1 VTLVGVPGIGKSRL
15 VAELFSRI
23 DSDPSRLVLWRQGRS
38 LPYGDGVT
46 FWALSEMVKAQA
58 GILETV
64 DELQAEEKLDAA
76 VASLIADPG
85 DAKWISGHLRPLA
98 GVSAVAEPA
107 GDRRDEAFTAWRRFF
122 EALSEQNPLVLVFED
137 LHWADDNLLDFVEH
151 PCRLGRRRSHAGRL
165 QHQTRA
171 VRATSRMGGK
181 HAQCG
186 QDLARPALRR

>member
-1 VTLVGVPGIGKSRL
+1 MINQISKALEEAVFVVWIVLGEDQHD
-15 VAELFSRI
+15 ELFSRI

-58 GILETV
+58 GILETD
-64 DELQAEEKLDAA
+64 DEPQAEEKLDAA

-107 GDRRDEAFTAWRRFF
+107 G
-122 EALSEQNPLVLVFED
+122 
-137 LHWADDNLLDFVEH
+137 
-151 PCRLGRRRSHAGRL
+151 
-165 QHQTRA
+165 
-171 VRATSRMGGK
+171 
-181 HAQCG
+181 
-186 QDLARPALRR
+186 